1 MHSHH
6 QTHQSCVGAAGNSA
20 RVGGAALYAHVWPNL
35 MLNRYG
41 PWCDINIVY
50 PVSARKCEIVFDYFL
65 AVSCIQEK
73 IEHGKR
79 DHAALEQCV
88 DLSVCVYIHGW
99 RAAIHPMGP
108 DPSTHMYADR
118 CSPS

>member
-1 MHSHH
+1 MASFCSVQSLMHSRH
-6 QTHQSCVGAAGNSA
+6 QTHQCCVGAADNSA
-20 RVGGAALYAHVWPNL
+20 RVGKAALYAHVWPNL

-65 AVSCIQEK
+65 DERCIQEK

-88 DLSVCVYIHGW
+88 FLFVYKYTWMEGC
-99 RAAIHPMGP
+99 
-108 DPSTHMYADR
+108 DPSNGA
-118 CSPS
+118 